1 MGCVDPW
8 VGLGW
13 VHYSKSTKNLSTVL
27 VAAISKATC
36 NWCLVLQVAHITHFS
51 QTLNMC
57 CRPNPDKSP
66 DPSPSRGRDQEQSPD
81 PDSSPVDPDTDSDL
95 DSDLSA

>member
-1 MGCVDPW
+1 LASLHVI
-8 VGLGW
+8 L
-13 VHYSKSTKNLSTVL
+13 LSTVF
-27 VAAISKATC
+27 VAAISKASR
-36 NWCLVLQVAHITHFS
+36 NWRLVQEVAHIAHFS

-57 CRPNPDKSP
+57 CRPNPDQSL
-66 DPSPSRGRDQEQSPD
+66 DPSPSRGRDQERSPD